1 MLNII
6 IKAVFF
12 VITKLFSI
20 ILSPI
25 LAVILAL
32 FPDLSVITTGAT
44 QFMTVYM
51 FPYVTFAL
59 QMLENLVFLPHF
71 LVVFLFD
78 YFLIKYTIYITIQ
91 AVRFGL
97 QVYNKL
103 KP

>member
-25 LAVILAL
+25 LTIIIAL
-32 FPDLSVITTGAT
+32 FPNLAQITTGAT
-44 QFMTVYM
+44 DFMTTYI
-51 FPYVTFAL
+51 FPYVTFVM
-59 QMLENLVFLPHF
+59 QILENLVFLPHW

-78 YFLIKYTIYITIQ
+78 YFLIKYTIFITIQ
-91 AVRFGL
+91 AVRFGI